1 MNNLQISQALD
12 GDDVTKQIFVGV
24 YAADTLPIKEYPGAY
39 ICNTDTSSE
48 PGRHCFAF
56 FSPRPGILESFD
68 SFGWNPRTYSS
79 HIRNWIDEDELKYS
93 RSVFQTQDSVVCGNY
108 CILFILLRS
117 YQVSYDDIVSIL
129 TKNKTINDH
138 FVHKFV
144 NKYFNVKTKLCDREY
159 LLAQLKRNS

>member
-24 YAADTLPIKEYPGAY
+24 YVADTLPIKEYPGAY

-48 PGRHCFAF
+48 PGRHWIAF

-79 HIRNWIDEDELKYS
+79 HIRNWIDEDELKYFSNS
-93 RSVFQTQDSVVCGNY
+93 RQRC
-108 CILFILLRS
+108 LW
-117 YQVSYDDIVSIL
+117 
-129 TKNKTINDH
+129 
-138 FVHKFV
+138 
-144 NKYFNVKTKLCDREY
+144 
-159 LLAQLKRNS
+159 